1 MILVTGATGLLG
13 SRLLF
18 DLVSSGRRV
27 RALRRSS
34 SRMNCINHYF
44 DERQDLLTPIEW
56 VEADLN
62 DLTQLE
68 SALEGITEIF
78 HCAGKVSFQPH
89 DQIKVHQ
96 INTEGTANLVN
107 LALEKQIRKFCHVSS
122 IAAIGK
128 NDEAPIHSED
138 TPWSTMTFS
147 TQYALSKYGAER
159 EVWRG
164 IAEGLNAVIVN
175 PGLIIG
181 PGNWKTDSSM
191 LFRKVWEGLRY
202 YTDGVNG
209 LVDVRDVSSVMIRLM
224 DSEIHSER
232 FIVVAE
238 NKPLREVMNFI
249 SDSLKKP
256 RPDIHAGP
264 VLTQLAWR
272 IEYIRSLFWRS
283 NPVITRETA
292 RTAQSRSYYSNEKIK
307 KALRYE
313 FIPIANAIEQTTE
326 LFVKSNIKST

>member
-18 DLVSSGRRV
+18 DLASSGLRV
-27 RALRRSS
+27 RALKRSS
-34 SRMNCINHYF
+34 SRMNCVDHYF
-44 DERQDLLTPIEW
+44 KQNQALLASIEW
-56 VEADLN
+56 VDADLN
-62 DLTQLE
+62 DLPMLE
-68 SALEGITEIF
+68 QALEGVTDIF
-78 HCAGKVSFQPH
+78 HCAGKVSFQPR
-89 DQIKVHQ
+89 DQHKVHQ
-96 INTEGTANLVN
+96 INTDGTANLIN
-107 LALEKQIRKFCHVSS
+107 LALEKGIRKFCHVSS

-128 NDEAPIHSED
+128 NDDTPIHSED

-191 LFRKVWEGLRY
+191 LFRQVWKGLRF

-209 LVDVRDVSSVMIRLM
+209 MVDVRDVSSVMIRLM
-224 DSEIHSER
+224 ESDIHSER
-232 FIVVAE
+232 YIVVAE
-238 NKPLREVMNFI
+238 NVPLRELMDRIADCFG
-249 SDSLKKP
+249 KK

-264 VLTQLAWR
+264 ILTQMAWR
-272 IEYIRSLFWRS
+272 MEYLKSKITGST
-283 NPVITRETA
+283 PVITNETA
-292 RTAQSRSYYSNEKIK
+292 RTAQSRSYYSNDKII
-307 KALRYE
+307 KALHHE
-313 FIPIANAIEQTTE
+313 FIPIATAIKQTADV
-326 LFVKSNIKST
+326 FKQQPIP

>member
-18 DLVSSGRRV
+18 DLVSSGRKV
-27 RALRRSS
+27 RALKRPS
-34 SRMNCINHYF
+34 SRMNCIYHYF
-44 DERQDLLTPIEW
+44 NDRQNLLPNIEW
-56 VEADLN
+56 VNADMN
-62 DLTQLE
+62 DLHSLQ
-68 SALEGITEIF
+68 SALEGVTDIF

-89 DQIKVHQ
+89 DQRKIHQ

-107 LALEKQIRKFCHVSS
+107 LALENKIRKFCHVSS

-128 NDEAPIHSED
+128 NDATPIHSED

-191 LFRKVWEGLRY
+191 LFRKVWQGLRF

-238 NKPLREVMNFI
+238 NVPLREVMNLI
-249 SDSLKKP
+249 ADSLKKP

-264 VLTQLAWR
+264 VLTRLAWR
-272 IEYIRSLFWRS
+272 IEYIRSLIWRS

-307 KALRYE
+307 KALLHD
-313 FIPIANAIEQTTE
+313 FIPIANAIEQAAE
-326 LFVKSNIKST
+326 LFVKSNVKSR